1 MKSLLLLRCCGW
13 CYCFCGCCRCY
24 YYFGTL
30 DSIACLCFFCFAD
43 LWAHKNRLNDDPIW
57 CVCLRTYFI
66 CFLLSSSFSLTSSS
80 SFLRL
85 SFVPILPVSAC
96 FILICVL
103 RVRVSNML
111 NAQVFFVAMHSP
123 YAHSLITHEMVCVCE
138 FFLWHFTCN
147 CIHFTSRA
155 CKSLHFLVKWQL
167 ARKTHGIRTCIWF
180 VMCYVF
186 AHVIWNGKWW
196 M

>member
-1 MKSLLLLRCCGW
+1 MYLRARIYLWKMGKKGTTKVMKSLLLLRCCGW

-24 YYFGTL
+24 YYFCTL

-66 CFLLSSSFSLTSSS
+66 CFLLSSSFSSTSS

-123 YAHSLITHEMVCVCE
+123 YAHSLITHEMVCVFVR
-138 FFLWHFTCN
+138 FFCDISRVIVFILRRAHAN
-147 CIHFTSRA
+147 HCIF
-155 CKSLHFLVKWQL
+155 
-167 ARKTHGIRTCIWF
+167 
-180 VMCYVF
+180 
-186 AHVIWNGKWW
+186 
-196 M
+196 